1 MEAARSVAARAE
13 TRNLKMAK
21 TVGIL
26 TGGGDCPGLN
36 AVIRAV
42 VRRGIPL
49 GYEMIGVLEGWRGAL
64 ENNMERLSLE
74 SVSGLVYRGGTIL
87 RTSRTNPLKR
97 PNGLSVIKENL
108 HLNGVDYLVAIG
120 GDDTQRVSESL
131 FQDGFPVVGVPKTID
146 NDLQGTDYCFGF
158 DTAVTIATE
167 AIDRLHSTAEAHN
180 RVIVVEVMGRDTGW
194 IAVASGMA
202 GGADMILIPE
212 RRVDI
217 HEVCRVLRK
226 RHGRGKYFS
235 IVVVAEG
242 VTLPEPEE
250 PAAGE
255 APRATDEFGHVQL
268 GGIGSQLAKEIESR
282 TGFET
287 RVVTLGHVQRGGSPT
302 AFDRILATRFGVA
315 AMNLVHEQ
323 NFGKM
328 VALQSTEIVAIPLS
342 EATKSPRQVT
352 AALYDTAAVFF
363 GSG

>member
-1 MEAARSVAARAE
+1 
-13 TRNLKMAK
+13 MAK

-42 VRRGIPL
+42 VRRAVPL
-49 GYEMIGVLEGWRGAL
+49 GYDVIGIMEGWRGAL
-64 ENNMERLSLE
+64 ENNMERLSLDK
-74 SVSGLVYRGGTIL
+74 VSGIIYRGGTIL

-97 PNGLSVIKENL
+97 PNGLSIIKENL
-108 HLNGVDYLVAIG
+108 QINGIDFLVAIG

-131 FQDGFPVVGVPKTID
+131 FQDGVPVVGVPKTID

-158 DTAVTIATE
+158 DTAVSIATE

-194 IAVASGMA
+194 IAIASGMA

-212 RRVDI
+212 REVDL

-226 RHGRGKYFS
+226 RHGRGKFFS

-242 VTLPEPEE
+242 VKMPEAEQSSD
-250 PAAGE
+250 PAQGK
-255 APRATDEFGHVQL
+255 DEFGHARL
-268 GGIGSQLAKEIESR
+268 GGVGDALAHELEKR

-315 AMNLVHEQ
+315 AMNLVHEH

-328 VALQSTEIVAIPLS
+328 VALQGQQIVAVPLS
-342 EATKSPRQVT
+342 EATKEPRRVT
-352 AALYDTAAVFF
+352 QDLYDTAAVFF